1 MSADALTR
9 RVRSTSFG
17 LVAWEAAIVL
27 CLAEAVTS
35 TILGRTLI
43 YHATLGWVLVATSI
57 AAVALVWLLSFWSRA
72 YPFLRS
78 QPTTLKPPRG
88 ARAARPLLSA
98 GCHESN
104 REFHN
109 NNMIICGRNR
119 DWTY

>member
-57 AAVALVWLLSFWSRA
+57 AAVTLVWLLSFWARA

-78 QPTTLKPPRG
+78 HPTTLKPPPAAYEPLDPSCR
-88 ARAARPLLSA
+88 RAATSPI
-98 GCHESN
+98 ESS
-104 REFHN
+104 
-109 NNMIICGRNR
+109 I
-119 DWTY
+119 TTT